1 MANGKTMTAKKP
13 RNKITQ
19 QDVARVAG
27 VSVAAVS
34 LVLGGKGRIS
44 PQGVE
49 RIYQAID
56 QLGYRRATI
65 SPSVMLPRIGVL
77 LPYDC
82 AFSAALLPELSK
94 VLQQAGF
101 AVALSYSTQSPSEVL
116 AQTEALL
123 AQDARGIIVCGK
135 LLNIPPETLQA
146 LNARTT
152 ARHVALTGICAHHHP
167 GPVAAVQPDNALA
180 AHMAAD
186 ALLEQQHHHIA
197 YLGGEN
203 HSLIRA
209 ERLGGLSVALGK
221 AGRAFSPSLSFPCAA
236 TFDDASL
243 AVVQVFKHN
252 PKVSA
257 ILCDNPTVLQAV
269 HHALL
274 NRLQANKW
282 RLFSRRIALTGFGE
296 CQQSLKLQLPL
307 IAVTQNAIAIRT
319 LECLQRQTDEGSLLP
334 GDPRLTLT
342 PVFL

>member
-1 MANGKTMTAKKP
+1 
-13 RNKITQ
+13 
-19 QDVARVAG
+19 
-27 VSVAAVS
+27 
-34 LVLGGKGRIS
+34 
-44 PQGVE
+44 
-49 RIYQAID
+49 
-56 QLGYRRATI
+56 
-65 SPSVMLPRIGVL
+65 
-77 LPYDC
+77 
-82 AFSAALLPELSK
+82 
-94 VLQQAGF
+94 
-101 AVALSYSTQSPSEVL
+101 
-116 AQTEALL
+116 
-123 AQDARGIIVCGK
+123 
-135 LLNIPPETLQA
+135 
-146 LNARTT
+146 
-152 ARHVALTGICAHHHP
+152 
-167 GPVAAVQPDNALA
+167 
-180 AHMAAD
+180 
-186 ALLEQQHHHIA
+186 
-197 YLGGEN
+197 
-203 HSLIRA
+203 
-209 ERLGGLSVALGK
+209 VALGK